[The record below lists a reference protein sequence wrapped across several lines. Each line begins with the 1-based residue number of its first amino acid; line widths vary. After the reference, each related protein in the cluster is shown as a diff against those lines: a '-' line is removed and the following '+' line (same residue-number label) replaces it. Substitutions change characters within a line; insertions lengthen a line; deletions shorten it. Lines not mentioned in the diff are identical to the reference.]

1 MITVQRGPLE
11 QRKHWSAVIAMK
23 FIEMTGLTLLRV
35 VSENEISPEQLRESG
50 VREESLVRVNPQ
62 GDIELRRHD
71 RWDVIGGLLGEFDG
85 RVRHETGLDWA

>member
-1 MITVQRGPLE
+1 ME
-11 QRKHWSAVIAMK
+11 QGKYRSAVIAMK
-23 FIEMTGLTLLRV
+23 FIEMTGRTLLRV
-35 VSENEISPEQLRESG
+35 VSENEISPEQLRECG

-71 RWDVIGGLLGEFDG
+71 RWDVIGGLLGEFDA